1 MKLSNYQ
8 IGLNAEIITSNYLK
22 NKGYSIFKHRYKT
35 IYGEIDLIAS
45 KDDLLIFVEVKN
57 RKIIPNYDIILNK
70 QKSRSCEV
78 AMYFLSQYHQF
89 KNFQMR
95 FDCFLID
102 KYGRFKYIEN
112 AWEVDGEQLMG
123 VL

>member
-22 NKGYSIFKHRYKT
+22 NKGYSILKHRYKT
-35 IYGEIDLIAS
+35 IYGEIDLIAY
-45 KDDLLIFVEVKN
+45 KNDLLIFVEVKT
-57 RKIIPNYDIILNK
+57 RKTIPNYDIILNK

-112 AWEVDGEQLMG
+112 AWGVSENQLMG

>member
-1 MKLSNYQ
+1 
-8 IGLNAEIITSNYLK
+8 
-22 NKGYSIFKHRYKT
+22 
-35 IYGEIDLIAS
+35 
-45 KDDLLIFVEVKN
+45 
-57 RKIIPNYDIILNK
+57 
-70 QKSRSCEV
+70 
-78 AMYFLSQYHQF
+78 MYFLSQYHQF

-112 AWEVDGEQLMG
+112 AWGVSESQLMG

>member
-22 NKGYSIFKHRYKT
+22 NKGYSILKHRYKT
-35 IYGEIDLIAS
+35 RYGEI
-45 KDDLLIFVEVKN
+45 
-57 RKIIPNYDIILNK
+57 DIILNK
-70 QKSRSCEV
+70 QKTRSCEV

-112 AWEVDGEQLMG
+112 AWGVSESQLMG